1 MKNIKFYLIALL
13 TATLI
18 SCESELELNPK
29 QSVDSSS
36 ALSNEAGIKQLL
48 VGAYSNLANGSLYG
62 GRTQIMGDLLGVSD
76 NEDYAHIYWWGTFA
90 GFGDIYYKT
99 IVNDN
104 SFVEDLHRE
113 SYDVINA
120 TNIVIENADKI
131 KDLNSRKNAIAEA
144 KFIQALVYFDLVRF
158 FALPYENGKNNTQ
171 LGVVIRSKA
180 IYNYL
185 GTDLSA
191 ERNTVEEVYTLV
203 VNNLKSA
210 ITDLPSTN
218 GIFANKYAAEA
229 LLARV
234 YLQQQKYPE
243 ALASA
248 TNVISSGNY
257 NLSVN
262 LTTAYNHATDQ
273 AEDIFSIQIT
283 KQNGDNQINNLYAS
297 TQNGGRGG
305 DISVGPGYFDL
316 FIDNKDERQNFNYE
330 NSAGDILTSKYMD
343 QFANVNVIRFAEL
356 LLIRAEANIRLNSA
370 IGDTPTN
377 DINKIRNRAG
387 ATAIATPTLD
397 DVLTE
402 RKLELA
408 FEGFWIHDVKRN
420 KENVIGQS
428 KTYLYND
435 PRLVF
440 PIPLRE
446 LNTNKKITQNP
457 GY

>member
-1 MKNIKFYLIALL
+1 
-13 TATLI
+13 
-18 SCESELELNPK
+18 
-29 QSVDSSS
+29 
-36 ALSNEAGIKQLL
+36 
-48 VGAYSNLANGSLYG
+48 
-62 GRTQIMGDLLGVSD
+62 
-76 NEDYAHIYWWGTFA
+76 
-90 GFGDIYYKT
+90 
-99 IVNDN
+99 
-104 SFVEDLHRE
+104 
-113 SYDVINA
+113 
-120 TNIVIENADKI
+120 
-131 KDLNSRKNAIAEA
+131 
-144 KFIQALVYFDLVRF
+144 
-158 FALPYENGKNNTQ
+158 LPYENGKTNTQ
-171 LGVVIRSKA
+171 LGVVIRPKA

-185 GTDLSA
+185 GVDLSA

-210 ITDLPSTN
+210 VTDLPSTN
-218 GIFANKYAAEA
+218 GIFANKYAAES

>member
-1 MKNIKFYLIALL
+1 MKNIKIYLTALL
-13 TATLI
+13 TATLL

-29 QSVDSSS
+29 QSVDSNS
-36 ALSNEAGIKQLL
+36 ALSNEEGIKQLL
-48 VGAYSNLANGSLYG
+48 VGAYANLANGSLYG
-62 GRTQIMGDLLGVSD
+62 GRTQIMGDLLGASD
-76 NEDYAHIYWWGTFA
+76 NEDLAHVYWWGTFA
-90 GFGDIYYKT
+90 GFNDIYYKT
-99 IVNDN
+99 ILNDN
-104 SFVEDLHRE
+104 TFAEDLYRE

-131 KDLNSRKNAIAEA
+131 SDPNNRKKAIAEA

-158 FALPYENGKNNTQ
+158 FALPYENGKTNSQ
-171 LGVVIRSKA
+171 LGVVIRTKA

-185 GTDLSA
+185 GVDLSA

-203 VNNLKSA
+203 VNNLKTS

-248 TNVISSGNY
+248 NNVINSGNY
-257 NLSVN
+257 NLSAN
-262 LTTAYNHATDQ
+262 LIATYNHAADQ
-273 AEDIFSIQIT
+273 PEDVFSIQIT

-305 DISVGPGYFDL
+305 DISIGPGYLDL
-316 FIDNKDERQNFNYE
+316 FTDSNDKRQDFYYE
-330 NSAGDILTSKYMD
+330 NDFGDALTSKYKD
-343 QFANVNVIRFAEL
+343 QFANVSLIRLAEL

-370 IGDTPTN
+370 VGDTPAN
-377 DINKIRNRAG
+377 DINQIRNRAG
-387 ATAIATPTLD
+387 AGNIATPTLA

-408 FEGFWIHDVKRN
+408 FEGFWIHDAKRN
-420 KENVIGQS
+420 KENVIGEDLVY
-428 KTYLYND
+428 KYND
-435 PRLVF
+435 PRLVL